1 VSAPPVA
8 DRPLKVVFVTPEEPL
23 VMPIFFRRV
32 LAEMRPQIAAVAVVS
47 PIYKKSS
54 WLKQAKRFIDAF
66 GVREFVIEA
75 AQFAGFK
82 AADLVRRVVPF
93 GSYRSV
99 KRLAAAHG
107 VPVLTPADVNAPE
120 FLAQL
125 RQIGPDVVIS
135 VSCPQ
140 IFKRPLLE
148 LPPLGCINVHSALLP
163 EYRGM
168 LPTFWALAQGE
179 AQTGITVHYMSPGID
194 GGDIIAQRLIPIGPD
209 ETLHSLMAKCKRA
222 AAEAILDTIPRLRD
236 GTVSVTPNPAEEGSY
251 YSFPSREDVRRFKAI
266 GRRLR

>member
-1 VSAPPVA
+1 VSAPA
-8 DRPLKVVFVTPEEPL
+8 GTERPLKVVFVTPEEPL
-23 VMPIFFRRV
+23 VMPIFFRKV
-32 LAEMRPQIAAVAVVS
+32 LAEMRSDVAAVAVVS

-66 GVREFVIEA
+66 GVREFTLEA
-75 AQFAGFK
+75 AQFAWFK
-82 AADLVRRVVPF
+82 VADVLRRVVPV

-99 KRLAAAHG
+99 KRLAAAQG
-107 VPVLTPADVNAPE
+107 IPVLTPPDVNAPE
-120 FLAQL
+120 FLEQL
-125 RQIGPDVVIS
+125 REIGTDVVIS

-140 IFKRPLLE
+140 IFSKALLE

-163 EYRGM
+163 NYRGM

-194 GGDIIAQRLIPIGPD
+194 GGEIIAQRLIPIGPD
-209 ETLHSLMAKCKRA
+209 ETLHSLMAQCKRA
-222 AAEAILDTIPRLRD
+222 AADAILDTIPQLRD
-236 GTVSVTPNPAEEGSY
+236 GTVSASPNPADEGSY